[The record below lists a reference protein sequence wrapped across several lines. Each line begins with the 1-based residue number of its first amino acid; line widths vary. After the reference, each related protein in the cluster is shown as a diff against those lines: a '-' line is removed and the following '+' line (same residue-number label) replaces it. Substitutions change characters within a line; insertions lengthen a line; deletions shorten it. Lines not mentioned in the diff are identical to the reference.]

1 MPTETH
7 EIEARAL
14 FMAVADAE
22 GGTGTGMSQAEEQ
35 VEKTAEAGMPSMTTG
50 LHSTS
55 LWPASSCA
63 WGSALDVDLVRGDGV
78 VMVQGGQL
86 NRRRSWR
93 GSDGGG
99 GWLFEGLSEP
109 IKLRLQL
116 LAHRAN
122 LT

>member
-35 VEKTAEAGMPSMTTG
+35 VEKTAKAGMPSMTTG

-55 LWPASSCA
+55 FWLASSGA
-63 WGSALDVDLVRGDGV
+63 WGSLEVRPFSTRIWSEAMESSWYGVD
-78 VMVQGGQL
+78 
-86 NRRRSWR
+86 S
-93 GSDGGG
+93 
-99 GWLFEGLSEP
+99 
-109 IKLRLQL
+109 
-116 LAHRAN
+116 
-122 LT
+122 